1 MDRFIYEQA
10 IKDNYVAM
18 HDLYTRQDCGKT
30 YINICNLMR
39 LANEENHNMSYLDMQ
54 KQELRA
60 LEELKLKYKN
70 KQQPKDFWGSKPII
84 YKGI

>member
-18 HDLYTRQDCGKT
+18 HDLYIQQDCGKT
-30 YINICNLMR
+30 YINISKLIQ

-60 LEELKLKYKN
+60 LEELRLKYKN
-70 KQQPKDFWGSKPII
+70 KQQLKDFWDSKPII
-84 YKGI
+84 YKGV

>member
-18 HDLYTRQDCGKT
+18 HDLYIQQDCGKT
-30 YINICNLMR
+30 YVNICNLMR

-60 LEELKLKYKN
+60 LEELKIKRYKC
-70 KQQPKDFWGSKPII
+70 
-84 YKGI
+84 

>member
-18 HDLYTRQDCGKT
+18 HDLYIQQDCGKT
-30 YINICNLMR
+30 YVNILNLIR
-39 LANEENHNMSYLDMQ
+39 LANEEYHNMSYLDMQ

-60 LEELKLKYKN
+60 VKELQLRYKN
-70 KQQPKDFWGSKPII
+70 KQ
-84 YKGI
+84 

>member
-18 HDLYTRQDCGKT
+18 YNLYTKQDCGKT
-30 YINICNLMR
+30 YVNICNLIR

-60 LEELKLKYKN
+60 LEELNLKYK
-70 KQQPKDFWGSKPII
+70 KI
-84 YKGI
+84 YILTNMM